1 MKDNDFSNVFQPSP
15 NGPIQRTVVA
25 SLAVQAHKDA
35 AVGIIAHHAHIG
47 FGGLRRTT
55 AVEKADP
62 QQGCK
67 RQQEVDMP
75 VRHRSK
81 DINFQKTG
89 KMTALVSRMEIFLM
103 LRAVYANKKLI
114 FAFTFYHLHP

>member
-15 NGPIQRTVVA
+15 NGPIH
-25 SLAVQAHKDA
+25 SLPKVA

-89 KMTALVSRMEIFLM
+89 KMPALVSRMKIFLM
-103 LRAVYANKKLI
+103 LRAVYAN
-114 FAFTFYHLHP
+114 

>member
-25 SLAVQAHKDA
+25 SLAVQAHKVA

-67 RQQEVDMP
+67 RQQEIDMP

-81 DINFQKTG
+81 VINFQKNRQ
-89 KMTALVSRMEIFLM
+89 TAGLYTRNGNIP
-103 LRAVYANKKLI
+103 YAPRCLCNKKLI